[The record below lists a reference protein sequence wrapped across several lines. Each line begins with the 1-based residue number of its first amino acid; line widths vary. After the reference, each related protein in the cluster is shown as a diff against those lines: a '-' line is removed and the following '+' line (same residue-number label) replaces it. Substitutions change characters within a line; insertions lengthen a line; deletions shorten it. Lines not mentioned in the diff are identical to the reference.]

1 MTLLFY
7 VLTSFLD
14 VQAATFLVCKKISH
28 TDLNANK
35 TKGVNTD
42 FIVTPDDW

>member
-1 MTLLFY
+1 MTLLLY
-7 VLTSFLD
+7 VFTSFLD

-35 TKGVNTD
+35 TKS
-42 FIVTPDDW
+42 